1 MEVCYSANS
10 PYPNQ
15 VEETSRVA
23 PLVSGSRTQS
33 HACLYLGLVTM
44 LECCNS
50 QRSYIAANDRLS
62 TEGVEYLLEHHNQWW
77 HATRYMEILAKN
89 IPRLNTMQRYFHIKQ
104 KQRTYIRGLHQQSLC
119 FTIHNMTTNYMFGAS
134 NTSFA
139 HEICYFY
146 QSRAHFGS

>member
-10 PYPNQ
+10 PCPNE

-33 HACLYLGLVTM
+33 HACLNLGLVTT

-62 TEGVEYLLEHHNQWW
+62 IEGVEYLLEHHKPVV
-77 HATRYMEILAKN
+77 A
-89 IPRLNTMQRYFHIKQ
+89 
-104 KQRTYIRGLHQQSLC
+104 C
-119 FTIHNMTTNYMFGAS
+119 D
-134 NTSFA
+134 
-139 HEICYFY
+139 
-146 QSRAHFGS
+146 